1 MKKIIKLTESDLH
14 RIVRR
19 VINEQKP
26 EQKPITIEYIIE
38 KSNSDKETDSFCK
51 SKSDYDICLMEKS
64 LDRNILV
71 KKYGPKKE
79 FLQSNGYSMVEES
92 GLSQDPEGNI
102 IISSIWKK

>member
-19 VINEQKP
+19 VIKESSQ
-26 EQKPITIEYIIE
+26 EPITLEYIIE
-38 KSNSDKETDSFCK
+38 KSETDRKTDSFCK
-51 SKSDYDICLMEKS
+51 SKSDYDICLMGKS
-64 LDRNILV
+64 SDRNALV

-92 GLSQDPEGNI
+92 GLRQDPEGNI
-102 IISSIWKK
+102 IRSSIWKK

>member
-1 MKKIIKLTESDLH
+1 MKKIIRLSESDLN

-19 VINEQKP
+19 VLNEQKS
-26 EQKPITIEYIIE
+26 IDINYII
-38 KSNSDKETDSFCK
+38 KQSDSDKETDSFCK

-64 LDRNILV
+64 SDRTALV

-92 GLSQDPEGNI
+92 GLRQDPEGNYVR
-102 IISSIWKK
+102 SSIWKK

>member
-19 VINEQKP
+19 VIKESSQ
-26 EQKPITIEYIIE
+26 EPITLEYIIE
-38 KSNSDKETDSFCK
+38 KSETDRKTDSFCK
-51 SKSDYDICLMEKS
+51 SKSDYDICLLQKS
-64 LDRNILV
+64 SDKMILQ

-92 GLSQDPEGNI
+92 GLRQDPEGNI
-102 IISSIWKK
+102 IRSSIWKK

>member
-14 RIVRR
+14 RIVRK
-19 VINEQKP
+19 VLNEQKS
-26 EQKPITIEYIIE
+26 IDINFII
-38 KSNSDKETDSFCK
+38 KQSDSDKETDSFCK

-64 LDRNILV
+64 SDRNALV

-92 GLSQDPEGNI
+92 GLRQDPEGNYVR
-102 IISSIWKK
+102 SSIWKK

>member
-19 VINEQKP
+19 VIKESSQ
-26 EQKPITIEYIIE
+26 EPITLEYIIE

-51 SKSDYDICLMEKS
+51 SKSDYVICLMEKS
-64 LDRNILV
+64 LDRNVLV

-79 FLQSNGYSMVEES
+79 FLQSNGYSMIEES
-92 GLSQDPEGNI
+92 GLRQDPEGNYVR
-102 IISSIWKK
+102 SSIWKK